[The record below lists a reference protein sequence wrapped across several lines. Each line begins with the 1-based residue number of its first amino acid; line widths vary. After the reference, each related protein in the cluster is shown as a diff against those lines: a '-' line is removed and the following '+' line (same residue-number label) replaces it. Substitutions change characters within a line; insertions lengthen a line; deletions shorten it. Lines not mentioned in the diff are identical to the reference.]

1 MAITYQFNKTSLQ
14 GLEKNLKMRQRTL
27 PTLQN
32 KESALRLE
40 VKKAKAEIKELDD
53 EVNRRIK
60 DYDQMLALWG
70 EFDTSLINV
79 DDVRMSIKKIAGVR
93 VPVLDE
99 VVYSTKE
106 FSLFSSPKWFID
118 GFEQLKA
125 IAEVG
130 IRQEFVRRKV
140 DLLEYAR
147 KKTTQKVNLFEKVQI
162 PGYQDAIRK
171 IKRFMEDEEN
181 LSKAVR
187 EQARMLFQAGVDFE
201 ELGDESPTVSRR
213 KDKAKVK
220 SLTLEM
226 YEKAVL
232 YYSKAQETGYPE
244 AAERIAAVKEKMATL
259 AQ

>member
-27 PTLQN
+27 PTLQS
-32 KESALRLE
+32 KESALRME
-40 VKKAKAEIKELDD
+40 VKRAKDEIKALDE

-70 EFDTSLINV
+70 EFDTSLIHV
-79 DDVRMSIKKIAGVR
+79 DDVRMSVKKIAGVR

-99 VVYSTKE
+99 VVYSTKQ
-106 FSLFSSPKWFID
+106 FSIFSAPKWFAD
-118 GFEQLKA
+118 GFEQVKA
-125 IAEVG
+125 IADVG

-140 DLLEYAR
+140 ELLEYAR

-181 LSKAVR
+181 LSKSSQKIVKGKR
-187 EQARMLFQAGVDFE
+187 EREAMLAEQE
-201 ELGDESPTVSRR
+201 R
-213 KDKAKVK
+213 K
-220 SLTLEM
+220 
-226 YEKAVL
+226 
-232 YYSKAQETGYPE
+232 E
-244 AAERIAAVKEKMATL
+244 AAV
-259 AQ
+259 